1 MEDNFDFDFGEE
13 SLEQLIDEG
22 ASTPAE
28 FDDSDVTYT
37 ETDYNEDYT
46 EDSKDYISRLLE
58 SRGIDRN
65 RIQILDEEGNP
76 SEVSFDSLSEQDKFD
91 ILNYQE
97 DPVLPEDHEIQMIN
111 FLRQNNMTLQDFAE
125 WQRQEAIK
133 EYLAGQSTVSETDSY
148 SDEEI
153 VAYDYIKRFGE
164 SMSDEEIDAEIER
177 LKADPEAFEKRV
189 SLLRNA
195 FKAEEEAQARL
206 YQDQEDAKNAE
217 NEKMFIQ
224 TYHQALAGIDNIQ
237 NVELD
242 DNDRDELL
250 RFVLDKDQ
258 ANRTGLS
265 KAMDNPENVL
275 KMAWYLLHGEE
286 CNNAMIDYFQKEIS
300 KRSKPAPRVVTKAG
314 GGNKRTASR
323 EDEFVF

>member
-22 ASTPAE
+22 ASIPAE
-28 FDDSDVTYT
+28 FDDPDVTYT
-37 ETDYNEDYT
+37 ETDYNEGHN

-97 DPVLPEDHEIQMIN
+97 DPVLPEDHEIQAIN

-177 LKADPEAFEKRV
+177 LKADPEAFVKRV
-189 SLLRNA
+189 TLLRNA
-195 FKAEEEAQARL
+195 FKAEEEAQAKL
-206 YQDQEDAKNAE
+206 YQDQEAAKNAE
-217 NEKMFIQ
+217 NEAMFVQ
-224 TYHQALAGIDNIQ
+224 TYQRAVADIDNIQ
-237 NVELD
+237 NTELD

-250 RFVLDKDQ
+250 RFVLEKDQ

-286 CNNAMIDYFQKEIS
+286 RVDAMIDYFQKEIS

-314 GGNKRTASR
+314 GNSKRTASR
-323 EDEFVF
+323 EDDFVF

>member
-1 MEDNFDFDFGEE
+1 MEDNFEFDFGDET
-13 SLEQLIDEG
+13 LDQVIDDG
-22 ASTPAE
+22 QASPAE
-28 FDDSDVTYT
+28 FDDSEVEYSDS
-37 ETDYNEDYT
+37 DYNEDY
-46 EDSKDYISRLLE
+46 ESSSKDYISRLLE

-65 RIQILDEEGNP
+65 KVQILDEEGNP
-76 SEVSFDSLSEQDKFD
+76 TEVSFDSLSKQDKFD
-91 ILNYQE
+91 ILNYQD

-125 WQRQEAIK
+125 WQRQEAIQ
-133 EYLAGQSTVSETDSY
+133 EYLAGQAPTSDTDSY

-195 FKAEEEAQARL
+195 FKAEEEAQAKL
-206 YQDQEDAKNAE
+206 YQDEAAAKQAE
-217 NEKMFIQ
+217 NEKMFVN
-224 TYHQALAGIDNIQ
+224 TYHQAMAGIDSIQ
-237 NVELD
+237 NTELD

-250 RFVLDKDQ
+250 RFVLEKDQ

-286 CNNAMIDYFQKEIS
+286 RVDAMIDYFQKEIS
-300 KRSKPAPRVVTKAG
+300 KRSKPGPRVVTKQA
-314 GGNKRTASR
+314 NRKPSVR
-323 EDEFVF
+323 EDEFIF

>member
-1 MEDNFDFDFGEE
+1 MEDNFEFDFGDET
-13 SLEQLIDEG
+13 LEQVVDEG
-22 ASTPAE
+22 LTSQAE
-28 FDDSDVTYT
+28 FDDTDVDYT
-37 ETDYNEDYT
+37 DSDYNDDDVES
-46 EDSKDYISRLLE
+46 SKDYISRLLE
-58 SRGIDRN
+58 SKGIDRN
-65 RIQILDEEGNP
+65 KVQILDEEGNP
-76 SEVSFDSLSEQDKFD
+76 TEVSFDSLSDQDKFD

-97 DPVLPEDHEIQMIN
+97 DSVIPEDHEIQMIN

-125 WQRQEAIK
+125 WQRQEAIQ
-133 EYLAGQSTVSETDSY
+133 EYLSQQQAVSDTDSY

-177 LKADPEAFEKRV
+177 LKADPEAFAKRV

-195 FKAEEEAQARL
+195 FKAEEEAQAKL
-206 YQDQEDAKNAE
+206 YQDEAAAEQAE
-217 NEKMFIQ
+217 NEKMFVD
-224 TYHQALAGIDNIQ
+224 TYQQAMASIDSIQ
-237 NVELD
+237 NTELD

-250 RFVLDKDQ
+250 RFVLEKDQ

-286 CNNAMIDYFQKEIS
+286 RVDAMIDYFQKEIS
-300 KRSKPAPRVVTKAG
+300 KRSKPGPRVVTKQA
-314 GGNKRTASR
+314 NRKPSVR

>member
-1 MEDNFDFDFGEE
+1 MEDNFEFDFGDET
-13 SLEQLIDEG
+13 LDQVIDEG
-22 ASTPAE
+22 QVSPAE
-28 FDDSDVTYT
+28 FDDSDIEYSDS
-37 ETDYNEDYT
+37 DYNEDYA
-46 EDSKDYISRLLE
+46 ESSKDYISMLLE

-65 RIQILDEEGNP
+65 KVQILDEEGNP
-76 SEVSFDSLSEQDKFD
+76 TEVSFDSLSEQDKFD

-97 DPVLPEDHEIQMIN
+97 DPILPEDHEIQMIN
-111 FLRQNNMTLQDFAE
+111 FLRQNNMTLQEFAE
-125 WQRQEAIK
+125 WQRQEAIQ
-133 EYLAGQSTVSETDSY
+133 EYLAGQTSTSDIDSY

-177 LKADPEAFEKRV
+177 LKADPEAFAKRV

-195 FKAEEEAQARL
+195 FKAEEEAQAKL
-206 YQDQEDAKNAE
+206 YQDEEAAKQAE
-217 NEKMFIQ
+217 NEKMFVN
-224 TYHQALAGIDNIQ
+224 TYHQAMASIDSIQ
-237 NVELD
+237 NTELD

-286 CNNAMIDYFQKEIS
+286 RVDAMIDYFKKEIS
-300 KRSKPAPRVVTKAG
+300 KRSKPVPRVVTKQVG
-314 GGNKRTASR
+314 ERKTTSR
-323 EDEFVF
+323 EDEFIF

>member
-1 MEDNFDFDFGEE
+1 MEDNFEFDFGDET
-13 SLEQLIDEG
+13 LEQVVDEG
-22 ASTPAE
+22 LTSQAE
-28 FDDSDVTYT
+28 FDDTDVDYT
-37 ETDYNEDYT
+37 DSDYNDDDVES
-46 EDSKDYISRLLE
+46 SKDYISRLLE

-65 RIQILDEEGNP
+65 RVQILDEEGNP
-76 SEVSFDSLSEQDKFD
+76 TEVSFDSLSEQDKFD
-91 ILNYQE
+91 ILNYQD

-111 FLRQNNMTLQDFAE
+111 FLRQNNMTLQEFAE
-125 WQRQEAIK
+125 WQRQEAIQ
-133 EYLAGQSTVSETDSY
+133 EYLSQQQTVSDTDSY

-177 LKADPEAFEKRV
+177 LKADPEAFAKRV

-195 FKAEEEAQARL
+195 FKAEEEAQAKL
-206 YQDQEDAKNAE
+206 YQDEAAAKQAE
-217 NEKMFIQ
+217 NEKMFVD
-224 TYHQALAGIDNIQ
+224 TYHQAMASIDSIQ
-237 NVELD
+237 NTELD

-250 RFVLDKDQ
+250 RFVLEKDQ

-286 CNNAMIDYFQKEIS
+286 RVDAMIDYFQKEIS
-300 KRSKPAPRVVTKAG
+300 KRSKPGPRVVTKQG
-314 GGNKRTASR
+314 GGRKSAPR

>member
-1 MEDNFDFDFGEE
+1 MEDNFEFDFGDET
-13 SLEQLIDEG
+13 LDQVIDEG
-22 ASTPAE
+22 QTSPAE
-28 FDDSDVTYT
+28 FDDSDIEYSDS
-37 ETDYNEDYT
+37 DYNEDY
-46 EDSKDYISRLLE
+46 EDSSKDYISRLLE

-65 RIQILDEEGNP
+65 RVQILDEEGNP
-76 SEVSFDSLSEQDKFD
+76 TEVSFDSLSEQDKFD
-91 ILNYQE
+91 ILNYQD

-125 WQRQEAIK
+125 WQRQEAIQ
-133 EYLAGQSTVSETDSY
+133 EYLAGQAPTSDTDSY

-177 LKADPEAFEKRV
+177 LKADPEAFAKRV

-195 FKAEEEAQARL
+195 FKAEEEAQAKL
-206 YQDQEDAKNAE
+206 YQDEEAAKHAE
-217 NEKMFIQ
+217 NEKMFVD
-224 TYHQALAGIDNIQ
+224 TYHQAMAGIDSIQ
-237 NVELD
+237 NTELD

-250 RFVLDKDQ
+250 RFVLEKDQ

-286 CNNAMIDYFQKEIS
+286 RVDAMIDYFQKEIS
-300 KRSKPAPRVVTKAG
+300 KRSKPGPRVVTKPNAG
-314 GGNKRTASR
+314 RKPAPR
-323 EDEFVF
+323 EDEFIF

>member
-1 MEDNFDFDFGEE
+1 MEDNFEFDFGDET
-13 SLEQLIDEG
+13 LDQVIDEG
-22 ASTPAE
+22 QTSPAE
-28 FDDSDVTYT
+28 FDDSEVEYSNS
-37 ETDYNEDYT
+37 DYNEDY
-46 EDSKDYISRLLE
+46 EESSKDYISRLLE

-65 RIQILDEEGNP
+65 RVQILDEEGNP
-76 SEVSFDSLSEQDKFD
+76 TEVSFDSLSEQDKFD
-91 ILNYQE
+91 ILNYQD

-125 WQRQEAIK
+125 WQRQEAIQ
-133 EYLAGQSTVSETDSY
+133 EYLSQQQAVSDTDSY

-177 LKADPEAFEKRV
+177 LKADPEAFAKRV

-195 FKAEEEAQARL
+195 FKAEEEAQAKL
-206 YQDQEDAKNAE
+206 YQDEAAAKQAE
-217 NEKMFIQ
+217 NEKMFVN
-224 TYHQALAGIDNIQ
+224 TYHQAMAGIDSIQ
-237 NVELD
+237 NTELD

-250 RFVLDKDQ
+250 RFVLEKDQ

-286 CNNAMIDYFQKEIS
+286 RVDAMIDYFQKEIS
-300 KRSKPAPRVVTKAG
+300 KRSKPGPRVVTKQG
-314 GGNKRTASR
+314 GGRKSAPR

>member
-1 MEDNFDFDFGEE
+1 MEDNFEFDFGDET
-13 SLEQLIDEG
+13 LDQVIDEG
-22 ASTPAE
+22 QTSPAE
-28 FDDSDVTYT
+28 FDDSDIEYSDS
-37 ETDYNEDYT
+37 DYNEDY
-46 EDSKDYISRLLE
+46 EDSSKDYISRLLE

-65 RIQILDEEGNP
+65 RVQILDEEGNP
-76 SEVSFDSLSEQDKFD
+76 TEVSFDSLSEQDKFD
-91 ILNYQE
+91 ILSYQD

-133 EYLAGQSTVSETDSY
+133 EYLAGQAPTSDTDSY

-177 LKADPEAFEKRV
+177 LKADPEAFAKRV

-195 FKAEEEAQARL
+195 FKAEEEAQAKL
-206 YQDQEDAKNAE
+206 YQDEAAAKQAE
-217 NEKMFIQ
+217 NEQMFVN
-224 TYHQALAGIDNIQ
+224 TYHQAMAGIDSIQ
-237 NVELD
+237 NTELD

-250 RFVLDKDQ
+250 RFVLEKDQ

-286 CNNAMIDYFQKEIS
+286 RVDAMIDYFQKEIS
-300 KRSKPAPRVVTKAG
+300 KRSKPGPRVVTKQA
-314 GGNKRTASR
+314 NRKPSVR

>member
-1 MEDNFDFDFGEE
+1 MEDNFEFDFGDET
-13 SLEQLIDEG
+13 LEQVIDEG
-22 ASTPAE
+22 QTSLAE
-28 FDDSDVTYT
+28 FDDSEVEYSDS
-37 ETDYNEDYT
+37 DYNEDY
-46 EDSKDYISRLLE
+46 EDSSKDYISRLLE

-65 RIQILDEEGNP
+65 RVQILDEEGNP
-76 SEVSFDSLSEQDKFD
+76 TEVSFDSLSEQDKFD
-91 ILNYQE
+91 ILNYQD

-125 WQRQEAIK
+125 WQRQEAIQ
-133 EYLAGQSTVSETDSY
+133 EYLSQQQTVSDTDSY

-153 VAYDYIKRFGE
+153 VAYDYIKRFGD

-177 LKADPEAFEKRV
+177 LKADPEAFAKRV

-195 FKAEEEAQARL
+195 FKAEEEAQAKL
-206 YQDQEDAKNAE
+206 YQDEAAAKQAE
-217 NEKMFIQ
+217 NEQMFVN
-224 TYHQALAGIDNIQ
+224 TYHQAMASIDSIQ
-237 NVELD
+237 NTELD

-250 RFVLDKDQ
+250 RFVLEKDQ

-286 CNNAMIDYFQKEIS
+286 RVDAMIDYFQKEIS
-300 KRSKPAPRVVTKAG
+300 KRSKPGPRVVTKQG
-314 GGNKRTASR
+314 GGRKPAPR
-323 EDEFVF
+323 EDEFIF

>member
-1 MEDNFDFDFGEE
+1 MEDNFEFDFGDEA
-13 SLEQLIDEG
+13 LDQLIDEG
-22 ASTPAE
+22 ITSQAE
-28 FDDSDVTYT
+28 FDDSDVEYSDS
-37 ETDYNEDYT
+37 DYNEDDVET
-46 EDSKDYISRLLE
+46 SKDFISMLLE
-58 SRGIDRN
+58 SKGIDRSK
-65 RIQILDEEGNP
+65 IQIVDEEGNP
-76 SEVSFDSLSEQDKFD
+76 TEVSFDSLSDQDKLD
-91 ILNYQE
+91 ILNYQD

-125 WQRQEAIK
+125 WQRQEAIQ
-133 EYLAGQSTVSETDSY
+133 EYLAGQAPTSDTDSY

-177 LKADPEAFEKRV
+177 LKADPEAFAKRV

-195 FKAEEEAQARL
+195 FKAEEEAQAKL
-206 YQDQEDAKNAE
+206 YQDQEAAMRQE
-217 NEKMFIQ
+217 NESMFIN
-224 TYHQALAGIDNIQ
+224 TYHQALAQIDNIQ

-250 RFVLDKDQ
+250 RFVLEKDQ

-300 KRSKPAPRVVTKAG
+300 KRSKPGPRVVTKQG
-314 GGNKRTASR
+314 GGRKSAPR
-323 EDEFVF
+323 EDEFIF

>member
-76 SEVSFDSLSEQDKFD
+76 SEVSFDSLSDQDKFD

-195 FKAEEEAQARL
+195 FKAEEEAQAKL
-206 YQDQEDAKNAE
+206 YQDQEAAKNAE
-217 NEKMFIQ
+217 NEAMFVQ
-224 TYHQALAGIDNIQ
+224 TYQRAAADIDNIQ
-237 NVELD
+237 NTELD
-242 DNDRDELL
+242 DDDRDELL
-250 RFVLDKDQ
+250 RFVLEKDQ

-286 CNNAMIDYFQKEIS
+286 RVDAMIDYFQKEIS

-314 GGNKRTASR
+314 GGSKRTVSR

>member
-1 MEDNFDFDFGEE
+1 MEDNFEFDFGDET
-13 SLEQLIDEG
+13 LDQVIDDG
-22 ASTPAE
+22 QTSPAE
-28 FDDSDVTYT
+28 FDDLEVEYSDS
-37 ETDYNEDYT
+37 DYNEDD
-46 EDSKDYISRLLE
+46 EDSSKDYISRLLE

-65 RIQILDEEGNP
+65 RVQILDEEGNP
-76 SEVSFDSLSEQDKFD
+76 TEVSFDSLSEQDKFD
-91 ILNYQE
+91 ILNYQD

-125 WQRQEAIK
+125 WQRQEAIQ
-133 EYLAGQSTVSETDSY
+133 EYLSQQQTVSDTDSY

-177 LKADPEAFEKRV
+177 LKADPEAFAKRV

-195 FKAEEEAQARL
+195 FKAEEEAQAKL
-206 YQDQEDAKNAE
+206 YQDEAAAKQAE
-217 NEKMFIQ
+217 NEKMFVD
-224 TYHQALAGIDNIQ
+224 TYHQAMAGIDSIQ
-237 NVELD
+237 NTELD

-250 RFVLDKDQ
+250 RFVLEKDQ

-286 CNNAMIDYFQKEIS
+286 RVDAMIDYFQKEIS
-300 KRSKPAPRVVTKAG
+300 KRSKPGPRVVTKQG
-314 GGNKRTASR
+314 GGRKSAPR
-323 EDEFVF
+323 EDEFIF

>member
-1 MEDNFDFDFGEE
+1 MEDNFEFDFGDET
-13 SLEQLIDEG
+13 LDQVIDEG
-22 ASTPAE
+22 QTSTAE
-28 FDDSDVTYT
+28 FDDSEVEYSDS
-37 ETDYNEDYT
+37 DYNEDY
-46 EDSKDYISRLLE
+46 EDSSKDYISMLLE

-65 RIQILDEEGNP
+65 KVQILDEEGNP
-76 SEVSFDSLSEQDKFD
+76 TEVSFDSLSEQDKFD
-91 ILNYQE
+91 ILNYQD

-125 WQRQEAIK
+125 WQRQEAIQ
-133 EYLAGQSTVSETDSY
+133 EYLSQQQVVSDTDSY

-177 LKADPEAFEKRV
+177 LKADPEAFAKRV
-189 SLLRNA
+189 TLLRNA
-195 FKAEEEAQARL
+195 FKAEEEAQAKL
-206 YQDQEDAKNAE
+206 YQDEAAAKQAE
-217 NEKMFIQ
+217 NEKMFVN
-224 TYHQALAGIDNIQ
+224 TYHQAMAGIDSIQ
-237 NVELD
+237 NTELD

-250 RFVLDKDQ
+250 RFVLEKDQ

-286 CNNAMIDYFQKEIS
+286 RVDAMIDYFQKEIS
-300 KRSKPAPRVVTKAG
+300 KRSKPGPRVVTKQG
-314 GGNKRTASR
+314 GGRKSAPR
-323 EDEFVF
+323 EDEFIF

>member
-1 MEDNFDFDFGEE
+1 MEDNFEFDFGDET
-13 SLEQLIDEG
+13 LEQVIDEG
-22 ASTPAE
+22 QTSPAE
-28 FDDSDVTYT
+28 FDDSEVEYSDS
-37 ETDYNEDYT
+37 DYNEDY
-46 EDSKDYISRLLE
+46 EDSSKDYISRLLE

-65 RIQILDEEGNP
+65 RVQILDEEGNP
-76 SEVSFDSLSEQDKFD
+76 TEVSFDSLSEQDKFD
-91 ILNYQE
+91 ILNYQD
-97 DPVLPEDHEIQMIN
+97 DPVLPADHEIQTIN

-125 WQRQEAIK
+125 WQRQEAIQ
-133 EYLAGQSTVSETDSY
+133 EYLSQQQAVSDTDSY

-177 LKADPEAFEKRV
+177 LKADPEAFAKRV

-195 FKAEEEAQARL
+195 FKAEEEAQAKL
-206 YQDQEDAKNAE
+206 YQDEAAARQAE
-217 NEKMFIQ
+217 NEKMFVN
-224 TYHQALAGIDNIQ
+224 TYHQAMAGIDSIQ
-237 NVELD
+237 NTELD

-250 RFVLDKDQ
+250 RFVLEKDQ

-286 CNNAMIDYFQKEIS
+286 RVDAMIDYFQKEIS
-300 KRSKPAPRVVTKAG
+300 KRSKPGPRVVTKQA
-314 GGNKRTASR
+314 NRKPSVR
-323 EDEFVF
+323 EDEFIF

>member
-13 SLEQLIDEG
+13 TLDQIIDEG
-22 ASTPAE
+22 ISTPAE
-28 FDDSDVTYT
+28 FDDPDVEYT
-37 ETDYNEDYT
+37 NSDYNEDHE

-133 EYLAGQSTVSETDSY
+133 EYLSGQMPVSETDSY

-164 SMSDEEIDAEIER
+164 SMSDEEIDDEINR

-195 FKAEEEAQARL
+195 FKAEEEAQAKL
-206 YQDQEDAKNAE
+206 YQDQEAAIRQE
-217 NEKMFIQ
+217 NEGMFIN
-224 TYHQALAGIDNIQ
+224 TYYQALAQIDNIQ
-237 NVELD
+237 NIELD

-250 RFVLDKDQ
+250 RFVLEKDQ

-300 KRSKPAPRVVTKAG
+300 KRSKPSPRIVTKQPG
-314 GGNKRTASR
+314 GKKSTPR
-323 EDEFVF
+323 EDEFIF

>member
-1 MEDNFDFDFGEE
+1 MEDNFEFDFGDEALDQVIDDGQT
-13 SLEQLIDEG
+13 SL
-22 ASTPAE
+22 AE
-28 FDDSDVTYT
+28 FDDLEVEYSDS
-37 ETDYNEDYT
+37 DYNEDD
-46 EDSKDYISRLLE
+46 EDSSKDYISRLLE

-65 RIQILDEEGNP
+65 RVQILDEEGKP
-76 SEVSFDSLSEQDKFD
+76 TEVSFDSLSEQDKFD

-125 WQRQEAIK
+125 WQRQEAIQ
-133 EYLAGQSTVSETDSY
+133 EYLAGQAPTSDTDSY

-177 LKADPEAFEKRV
+177 LKADPEAFAKRV

-195 FKAEEEAQARL
+195 FKAEEEAQAKL
-206 YQDQEDAKNAE
+206 YQDEAAAKQAE
-217 NEKMFIQ
+217 NEQMFVN
-224 TYHQALAGIDNIQ
+224 TYHQAMASIDSIQ
-237 NVELD
+237 NTELD

-250 RFVLDKDQ
+250 RFVLEKDQ

-265 KAMDNPENVL
+265 KAMNNPENVL

-286 CNNAMIDYFQKEIS
+286 RVDAMIDYFQKEIS
-300 KRSKPAPRVVTKAG
+300 KRSKPGPRVVTKQG
-314 GGNKRTASR
+314 GGRKSAPR

>member
-1 MEDNFDFDFGEE
+1 MEDNFEFDFGDDT
-13 SLEQLIDEG
+13 LEQVVDEG
-22 ASTPAE
+22 QTSQVE
-28 FDDSDVTYT
+28 FDDTDVDYT
-37 ETDYNEDYT
+37 DSDYNDDDIES
-46 EDSKDYISRLLE
+46 SKDYISMLLE
-58 SRGIDRN
+58 SKGIDRN
-65 RIQILDEEGNP
+65 KIQILDDEGNP
-76 SEVSFDSLSEQDKFD
+76 TEVSFDSLSDQDKFD

-125 WQRQEAIK
+125 WQRQEAIQ
-133 EYLAGQSTVSETDSY
+133 EYLSQQQTVSDTDSY

-177 LKADPEAFEKRV
+177 LKADPEAFAKRV

-195 FKAEEEAQARL
+195 FKAEEEAQAKL
-206 YQDQEDAKNAE
+206 YQDEEAIKQAE
-217 NEKMFIQ
+217 NEKMFID
-224 TYHQALAGIDNIQ
+224 TYYQAMSDIDSIQ
-237 NVELD
+237 NTELD

-250 RFVLDKDQ
+250 RFVLEKDQ

-286 CNNAMIDYFQKEIS
+286 RVDAMIDYFQKEIS
-300 KRSKPAPRVVTKAG
+300 KRSKPGPRVVTKQ
-314 GGNKRTASR
+314 ASRKPSVR
-323 EDEFVF
+323 EDEFIF

>member
-1 MEDNFDFDFGEE
+1 V
-13 SLEQLIDEG
+13 IDDG
-22 ASTPAE
+22 QTSPAE
-28 FDDSDVTYT
+28 FDDSEVEYSDS
-37 ETDYNEDYT
+37 DYNEDY
-46 EDSKDYISRLLE
+46 EDSSKDYISRLLE

-65 RIQILDEEGNP
+65 RVQILDEEGNP
-76 SEVSFDSLSEQDKFD
+76 TEVSFDSLSEQDKFD

-125 WQRQEAIK
+125 WQRQEAIQ
-133 EYLAGQSTVSETDSY
+133 EYLAGQAPTSDTDSY

-177 LKADPEAFEKRV
+177 LKADPDAFAKRV
-189 SLLRNA
+189 TLLRNA
-195 FKAEEEAQARL
+195 FKAEEEAQAKL
-206 YQDQEDAKNAE
+206 YQDEAAAQQAE
-217 NEKMFIQ
+217 NEKMFVD
-224 TYHQALAGIDNIQ
+224 TYRNAMASIDSIQ
-237 NVELD
+237 NTELD

-250 RFVLDKDQ
+250 QFVLEKDQ

-286 CNNAMIDYFQKEIS
+286 RVDAMIDYFKKEIS
-300 KRSKPAPRVVTKAG
+300 KRSKPVPRVVTKQVG
-314 GGNKRTASR
+314 ERKTTSR
-323 EDEFVF
+323 EDEFIF

>member
-1 MEDNFDFDFGEE
+1 MEDNFVFDFGEE
-13 SLEQLIDEG
+13 TLDQIIDEG
-22 ASTPAE
+22 ISTPAE
-28 FDDSDVTYT
+28 FDDPDVEYT
-37 ETDYNEDYT
+37 NSDYNEDHE

-133 EYLAGQSTVSETDSY
+133 EYLSGQMPVSETDSY

-164 SMSDEEIDAEIER
+164 SMSDEEIDAEINR

-195 FKAEEEAQARL
+195 FKAEEEAQAKL
-206 YQDQEDAKNAE
+206 YQDQEAAIRQE
-217 NEKMFIQ
+217 NEGMFIN
-224 TYHQALAGIDNIQ
+224 TYYQALAQIDNIQ
-237 NVELD
+237 NIELD

-250 RFVLDKDQ
+250 RFVLEKDQ

-300 KRSKPAPRVVTKAG
+300 KRSKPSPRIVTKQTG
-314 GGNKRTASR
+314 GKKSTPR
-323 EDEFVF
+323 EDEFIF

>member
-1 MEDNFDFDFGEE
+1 MEDNFEFDFGDETLDQVIDDGQT
-13 SLEQLIDEG
+13 SL
-22 ASTPAE
+22 AE
-28 FDDSDVTYT
+28 FDDLEVEYSDS
-37 ETDYNEDYT
+37 DYNEDD
-46 EDSKDYISRLLE
+46 EDSSKDYISRLLE

-65 RIQILDEEGNP
+65 RVQILDEEGNP
-76 SEVSFDSLSEQDKFD
+76 TEVSFDSLSEQDKFD
-91 ILNYQE
+91 ILNYQD

-125 WQRQEAIK
+125 WQRQEAIQ
-133 EYLAGQSTVSETDSY
+133 EYLSQQQTVSDTDSY

-153 VAYDYIKRFGE
+153 VAYDYIKRFGD

-177 LKADPEAFEKRV
+177 LKADPEAFAKRV

-195 FKAEEEAQARL
+195 FKAEEEAQAKL
-206 YQDQEDAKNAE
+206 YQDEAAAKQAE
-217 NEKMFIQ
+217 NEKMFVN
-224 TYHQALAGIDNIQ
+224 TYHQAMAGIDSIQ
-237 NVELD
+237 NTELD

-250 RFVLDKDQ
+250 RFVLEKDQ

-286 CNNAMIDYFQKEIS
+286 RVDAMIDYFQKEIS
-300 KRSKPAPRVVTKAG
+300 KRSKPGPRVVTKQG
-314 GGNKRTASR
+314 GGRKSAPR
-323 EDEFVF
+323 EDEFIF

>member
-13 SLEQLIDEG
+13 TLDQIIDEG
-22 ASTPAE
+22 IAAPAE
-28 FDDSDVTYT
+28 FDDPDGGYVD
-37 ETDYNEDYT
+37 TDYNEDNN

-97 DPVLPEDHEIQMIN
+97 DPVLPADHEIQMIN

-133 EYLAGQSTVSETDSY
+133 EYLAGQSPVSETDSY

-189 SLLRNA
+189 TLLRNA

-206 YQDQEDAKNAE
+206 YQDQEAAKNAE
-217 NEKMFIQ
+217 TEAMFIQ
-224 TYHQALAGIDNIQ
+224 TYHMAAADIDNIQ
-237 NVELD
+237 NTELD

-250 RFVLDKDQ
+250 RFVLEKDQ

-265 KAMDNPENVL
+265 KAMDDPKNVL

-286 CNNAMIDYFQKEIS
+286 RVDAMIDYFQKEIS
-300 KRSKPAPRVVTKAG
+300 KRSKPAPRVVSKQV
-314 GGNKRTASR
+314 NRKIHNN
-323 EDEFVF
+323 EDEFIF